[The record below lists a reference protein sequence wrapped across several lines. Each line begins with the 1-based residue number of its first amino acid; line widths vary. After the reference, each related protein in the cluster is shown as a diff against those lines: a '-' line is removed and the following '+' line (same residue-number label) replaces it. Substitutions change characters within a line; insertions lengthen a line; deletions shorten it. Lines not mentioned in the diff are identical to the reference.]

1 MNDTVN
7 RQILLVEKPT
17 GKLGPE
23 HFKKSEAAIPEPKDG
38 EVLVRTRYIS
48 LDAAN
53 RAWMHGATYRA
64 AVEANTVMAGGG
76 IAEVVSSKA
85 PGLAPG
91 DIVFGDTGWQDY
103 AAVPARH
110 LSKMPKLE
118 PMTHLLSVYGIAE
131 VVSSKAPGLA
141 PGDIVFGDTGWQDY
155 AAVPARHLSKMP
167 KLEPMT
173 HLLSVYGIAGLTA
186 YFGLL
191 DVGKPKEGETV
202 VVSAAAGSVG
212 SIVGQIA
219 KIKGCHV
226 VGIAGGKDKCH
237 WLTSELGF
245 DAAVDYKDD
254 ATYKA
259 LRAAAPKGID
269 VYFDNVGGD
278 ILEACLALMNN
289 RGRIACCG
297 AISQYDGVPSAHGPR
312 GVPGLIVVKRLIMQG
327 FIVMDYMDQR
337 NAALVDLQSWVG
349 SGKLKVQ
356 EDVIDGLENT
366 PKALIGLLAGENRG
380 KRMVKV

>member
-1 MNDTVN
+1 MKDGVN

-17 GKLGPE
+17 GKLAPQ
-23 HFKKSEAAIPEPKDG
+23 HFKMTEGSIPEPADG
-38 EVLVRTRYIS
+38 EALVRVRYIS

-64 AVEANTVMAGGG
+64 AVEANSVMAGGG
-76 IAEVVSSKA
+76 IAEVVSSRA
-85 PGLAPG
+85 PELAPG

-103 AAVPARH
+103 AAVRARH
-110 LSKMPKLE
+110 L
-118 PMTHLLSVYGIAE
+118 TR
-131 VVSSKAPGLA
+131 LA
-141 PGDIVFGDTGWQDY
+141 KI
-155 AAVPARHLSKMP
+155 
-167 KLEPMT
+167 EPMT

-191 DVGKPKEGETV
+191 DAGKLKAGETV

-219 KIKGCHV
+219 KIKGCRV
-226 VGIAGGKDKCH
+226 VGIAGGRDKCN

-245 DAAVDYKDD
+245 DAAVDYKDG
-254 ATYKA
+254 AVFKA
-259 LRAAAPKGID
+259 LKAAAPDGID

-278 ILEACLALMNN
+278 ILEACLAQMNN
-289 RGRIACCG
+289 HGRIACCG
-297 AISQYDGVPSAHGPR
+297 AISQYDGGPSATGPR
-312 GVPGLIVVKRLIMQG
+312 GVPGLIVVKRLTMQG
-327 FIVMDYMDQR
+327 FIVTDYMGRRDE
-337 NAALVDLQSWVG
+337 ALRDLQSWVA

-356 EDVIDGLENT
+356 EDVVNGLENT

-380 KRMVKV
+380 KRMIKV

>member
-1 MNDTVN
+1 MSDVN

-23 HFKKSEAAIPEPKDG
+23 HFSMAKGSIPEPKDG
-38 EVLVRTRYIS
+38 EALLRVRYIS

-64 AVEANTVMAGGG
+64 AVEANTVMTGGG
-76 IAEVVSSKA
+76 VAEVVSSKA

-103 AAVPARH
+103 VAVPEKH
-110 LSKMPKLE
+110 LSKMPA
-118 PMTHLLSVYGIAE
+118 I
-131 VVSSKAPGLA
+131 
-141 PGDIVFGDTGWQDY
+141 
-155 AAVPARHLSKMP
+155 
-167 KLEPMT
+167 EPMT

-191 DVGKPKEGETV
+191 SVGKPKEGETV

-212 SIVGQIA
+212 SIVGQIG
-219 KIKGCHV
+219 KLKGCRV
-226 VGIAGGKDKCH
+226 VGIAGGKDKCN

-245 DAAVDYKDD
+245 DAAVDYKDG
-254 ATYKA
+254 AVFKA
-259 LRAAAPKGID
+259 LRAAAQKGID

-278 ILEACLALMNN
+278 ILEACLSLMNN

-297 AISQYDGVPSAHGPR
+297 AISQYDGAPSAHGPR
-312 GVPGLIVVKRLIMQG
+312 GVPGLIVVKRLVMQG
-327 FIVMDYMDQR
+327 FIVMDYMKESQR
-337 NAALVDLQSWVG
+337 ALADLQAWVT

-356 EDVIDGLENT
+356 EDIIDGLENT

-380 KRMVKV
+380 KRMIKL

>member
-1 MNDTVN
+1 MRDGVNRQVN

-17 GKLGPE
+17 GKLAAE
-23 HFKKSEAAIPEPKDG
+23 HFKMSEGAIPEPRDG
-38 EVLVRTRYIS
+38 EALLRVRYIS

-64 AVEANTVMAGGG
+64 AIEPNTVMAGGG
-76 IAEVVSSKA
+76 IAEVVGSNA
-85 PGLAPG
+85 PGLASG

-103 AAVPARH
+103 AVVPAKH
-110 LSKMPKLE
+110 LTKMPK
-118 PMTHLLSVYGIAE
+118 V
-131 VVSSKAPGLA
+131 
-141 PGDIVFGDTGWQDY
+141 
-155 AAVPARHLSKMP
+155 
-167 KLEPMT
+167 EPMT

-191 DVGKPKEGETV
+191 DVGKSKAGETV

-219 KIKGCHV
+219 RIKGCRV
-226 VGIAGGKDKCH
+226 VGIAGGKDKCT

-245 DAAVDYKDD
+245 DAAVDYKDG
-254 ATYKA
+254 AVFKA
-259 LRAAAPKGID
+259 LRAAAPNGID

-278 ILEACLALMNN
+278 ILEACLAQMNN

-297 AISQYDGVPSAHGPR
+297 AISQYDGVPSATGPR
-312 GVPGLIVVKRLIMQG
+312 GVPGLIVVKRLTMQG
-327 FIVMDYMDQR
+327 FIVMDYMARRDE
-337 NAALVDLQSWVG
+337 ALRDLQSWVT

>member
-1 MNDTVN
+1 MSNGVN
-7 RQILLVEKPT
+7 RQVLLVEKPS
-17 GKLGPE
+17 GKLGLE
-23 HFKKSEAAIPEPKDG
+23 HFKMSEAAMPEPKDG
-38 EVLVRTRYIS
+38 EALLRVRYIS

-76 IAEVVSSKA
+76 VAEVVTSKA

-103 AAVPARH
+103 AAVPAKA
-110 LSKMPKLE
+110 LSKLPK
-118 PMTHLLSVYGIAE
+118 I
-131 VVSSKAPGLA
+131 
-141 PGDIVFGDTGWQDY
+141 
-155 AAVPARHLSKMP
+155 
-167 KLEPMT
+167 EPMT

-191 DVGKPKEGETV
+191 DIGKPKTGETV

-219 KIKGCHV
+219 KIKGCRV
-226 VGIAGGKDKCH
+226 VGIAGGKGKCN

-245 DAAVDYKDD
+245 DAAVDYKDG
-254 ATYKA
+254 AVFKA
-259 LRAAAPKGID
+259 LRAAAPDGID

-278 ILEACLALMNN
+278 ILEACLAQMNN

-297 AISQYDGVPSAHGPR
+297 AISQYDGVPSGHGPR
-312 GVPGLIVVKRLIMQG
+312 GVPGLIVVKRLLMQG
-327 FIVMDYMDQR
+327 FIVMDFMGRRDE
-337 NAALVDLQSWVG
+337 ALKELQSWV
-349 SGKLKVQ
+349 SAGKLKVQ
-356 EDVIDGLENT
+356 EDIINGLENT

-380 KRMVKV
+380 KRMIKV

>member
-1 MNDTVN
+1 MSDNVN
-7 RQILLVEKPT
+7 RQVLLVEKPT

-23 HFKKSEAAIPEPKDG
+23 HFRMSEGAIPEPADG
-38 EVLVRTRYIS
+38 EALLRVRYIS

-64 AVEANTVMAGGG
+64 AVETNTVMAGGG
-76 IAEVVSSKA
+76 IAEVVASKS
-85 PGLAPG
+85 PELSPG
-91 DIVFGDTGWQDY
+91 DLVFGDTGWQEY
-103 AAVPARH
+103 AVVAASH
-110 LSKMPKLE
+110 LTRMPKVE
-118 PMTHLLSVYGIAE
+118 PI
-131 VVSSKAPGLA
+131 
-141 PGDIVFGDTGWQDY
+141 
-155 AAVPARHLSKMP
+155 
-167 KLEPMT
+167 T

-191 DVGKPKEGETV
+191 DIGKPKAGETV

-219 KIKGCHV
+219 KIKGCRV
-226 VGIAGGKDKCH
+226 IGIAGGKDKCH

-245 DAAVDYKDD
+245 DAAVDYKDR
-254 ATYKA
+254 ATFRA

-278 ILEACLALMNN
+278 ILEACLAQMNQ

-297 AISQYDGVPSAHGPR
+297 AISQYDGVPSPTGPR
-312 GVPGLIVVKRLIMQG
+312 GVPGLIVVKRLVMQG
-327 FIVMDYMDQR
+327 FIVMDFMDQR
-337 NAALVDLQSWVG
+337 DEALADLQSWIA
-349 SGKLKVQ
+349 SGKLKVR
-356 EDVIDGLENT
+356 EDVIKGLENT

-380 KRMVKV
+380 KRMVRV

>member
-1 MNDTVN
+1 MSNNVN
-7 RQILLVEKPT
+7 RQVLLIEKPA

-23 HFKKSEAAIPEPKDG
+23 HFKLSQAAMPEPRDG
-38 EVLVRTRYIS
+38 EALLRVRYIS

-64 AVEANTVMAGGG
+64 AVEPNTVMAGGG
-76 IAEVVSSKA
+76 VAEVVSSKA

-91 DIVFGDTGWQDY
+91 DIVFGDTGWQEY
-103 AAVPARH
+103 AAVPAKH
-110 LSKMPKLE
+110 LNKL
-118 PMTHLLSVYGIAE
+118 PRI
-131 VVSSKAPGLA
+131 
-141 PGDIVFGDTGWQDY
+141 
-155 AAVPARHLSKMP
+155 
-167 KLEPMT
+167 EPMT

-191 DVGKPKEGETV
+191 EVGKPKAGETV

-219 KIKGCHV
+219 RIKGCRV
-226 VGIAGGKDKCH
+226 VGIAGGKDKCN
-237 WLTSELGF
+237 WLRSELGF
-245 DAAVDYKDD
+245 DAAVDYKDG
-254 ATYKA
+254 AVFKA

-278 ILEACLALMNN
+278 ILEACLAQMNN

-327 FIVMDYMDQR
+327 FIVMDFMNQSDQ
-337 NAALVDLQSWVG
+337 ALKDLQSWV
-349 SGKLKVQ
+349 STGKLKVQ

-366 PKALIGLLAGENRG
+366 PQALIGLLAGENRG
-380 KRMVKV
+380 KRMIRV